1 MTAAHLMLSHMQ
13 VCERLSSSKPIR
25 KPLQTR
31 KHREAT
37 EKATTKSK
45 VLGTGCSAVVV
56 VLKKV

>member
-1 MTAAHLMLSHMQ
+1 MLSHMQ